1 MRVEEE
7 LRKEERVR
15 GVKELKEAENCGG
28 IKDYWKKNEKK
39 GSKLQIASL
48 KYGVIEFYILKF
60 QNLDFISDDIWI

>member
-1 MRVEEE
+1 MRGEEE

-39 GSKLQIASL
+39 GGKL
-48 KYGVIEFYILKF
+48 
-60 QNLDFISDDIWI
+60 

>member
-39 GSKLQIASL
+39 RGKLQIASL
-48 KYGVIEFYILKF
+48 KVWG
-60 QNLDFISDDIWI
+60 D

>member
-39 GSKLQIASL
+39 GSKLQITVW
-48 KYGVIEFYILKF
+48 GW
-60 QNLDFISDDIWI
+60 LDFTL